1 MGHRQPRRN
10 PIIIN
15 IDEYSENT
23 DAPKRTWQLPPYK
36 SPAFMRFLVR
46 SGSTL
51 HHFKSLPVYRFAVM
65 NGLINPV
72 TDEWQGPQSDVVA
85 GGA

>member
-1 MGHRQPRRN
+1 MDRRQPHPN

-15 IDEYSENT
+15 IDADPFNA

-36 SPAFMRFLVR
+36 SPAFMRFLAN
-46 SGSTL
+46 SGSSL
-51 HHFKSLPVYRFAVM
+51 HHFKSLPVYQFAVV
-65 NGLINPV
+65 NGLIDPV
-72 TDEWQGPQSDVVA
+72 TDEWQGPQLDVA